1 MPSRDRSDS
10 PGVRFP
16 PPLLYIAVLAL
27 GLWMGSQY
35 PLLAL
40 LSNLA
45 WGLGGALLAAGIAL
59 GPIWGIRTLRAAGTT
74 VRPDRATT
82 KLVTDG
88 PYRFSRNP
96 LYLALSLMYAGI
108 AILVGSVWA
117 LVLLIPLTLFI
128 SNVVIRR
135 EEAYLL
141 RAFGEEY
148 ARYKMHVRRW
158 V

>member
-1 MPSRDRSDS
+1 
-10 PGVRFP
+10 
-16 PPLLYIAVLAL
+16 
-27 GLWMGSQY
+27 
-35 PLLAL
+35 
-40 LSNLA
+40 
-45 WGLGGALLAAGIAL
+45 
-59 GPIWGIRTLRAAGTT
+59 
-74 VRPDRATT
+74 
-82 KLVTDG
+82 
-88 PYRFSRNP
+88 
-96 LYLALSLMYAGI
+96 MYAGI